1 MKDSRE
7 LPSRLA
13 IDSSVLIAYFL
24 GEPEGELARR
34 EILGSKQRTVYSS
47 HLGVSETFYVLCRR
61 RNHKFALE
69 ALETLEKTSFVRFH
83 QTTELDY
90 AAGMQK
96 CRRKISLADC
106 YVLALAKNV
115 QGAAVF
121 AHRERDVS
129 KELEENTP
137 DVDVIFLE
145 DFTEQ
150 QPDKPKRP

>member
-1 MKDSRE
+1 MKHSPE

-24 GEPEGELARR
+24 GEPEGEIAKQ
-34 EILGSKQRTVYSS
+34 EILGSQHRTAYCS
-47 HLGVSETFYVLCRR
+47 HLALSETFYVLCRR

-69 ALETLEKTSFVRFH
+69 ALETLEKTAFVKFH

-121 AHRERDVS
+121 AHRERDIS
-129 KELEENTP
+129 AELEENAP
-137 DVDVIFLE
+137 NVNVLFLE
-145 DFTEQ
+145 DFH
-150 QPDKPKRP
+150 

>member
-1 MKDSRE
+1 MQDSPE

-24 GEPEGELARR
+24 GEPEGEIAKQ
-34 EILGSKQRTVYSS
+34 EILGSQHRTVHCG
-47 HLGVSETFYVLCRR
+47 HLALSETFYILCRR
-61 RNHKFALE
+61 RSQKFALE
-69 ALETLEKTSFVRFH
+69 ALETLEKTGLVRFH

-115 QGAAVF
+115 QGSALF
-121 AHRERDVS
+121 AHREKDISAELEKNAPDVS
-129 KELEENTP
+129 VL
-137 DVDVIFLE
+137 FLE
-145 DFTEQ
+145 DLSKTTLFR
-150 QPDKPKRP
+150 KK

>member
-1 MKDSRE
+1 MKDSPE

-24 GEPEGELARR
+24 GEREGEIVKQ
-34 EILGSKQRTVYSS
+34 EILGSQHRAVHCS
-47 HLGVSETFYVLCRR
+47 HLALSETFYVLCRR

-69 ALETLEKTSFVRFH
+69 ALETLQKTGLVMLH

-121 AHRERDVS
+121 AHRERDIS
-129 KELEENTP
+129 AELEENAP
-137 DVDVIFLE
+137 NVNVLFLE
-145 DFTEQ
+145 DFH
-150 QPDKPKRP
+150 